1 MTCYRSGLKIV
12 PHDRLMKNWFPWF
25 ALLVVWTIIILV
37 VNPRGEFMVNDDW
50 AFVRC
55 LEAFR
60 STGQIMVT
68 GWGPLGAPGG
78 PSLLVHLLL
87 GDLFSRVLGFS
98 LTTLRIAVLTMGF
111 LGSLGLLLLLRIAR
125 VPPWPALLAT
135 LTVVGNPL
143 FLAECF
149 TFMTDITFASL
160 AIFAVL
166 FLYLGVKKS
175 SIPWIISGLL
185 LVLASILTRQIGV
198 VILLAFWVTCWLHPG
213 GAALGRGKM
222 IFLGLTLVMLPW
234 ISYEVLLSYLGSS
247 PLTQHQ
253 VIHNIFKYPGEKGF
267 LDYLGF
273 IINGFVFFGLGYLG
287 FFVSPLLTRN
297 FRLLVRSR
305 YFRYF
310 LMAFTVSVVLLEL
323 AMVTDLIHP
332 PIIFLGNT
340 IYNFGIGPVLL
351 KDTYILGIPRL
362 GVISRAAYY
371 LLASWAALAAVVL
384 VSLFF
389 AYVRQ
394 WFQTGWAAAD
404 GGNSFLLCMML
415 LAAFFYLGIITLTD
429 YQDRYLIPLLIFLV
443 IWLVVNHAA
452 SLWNGETFWK
462 IMPGFVMV
470 ICLGVWSACQVH
482 DFMEMKRVQKKAHD
496 YALQSLQVNPCSMDG
511 GFEFNGYYCY
521 RNDFQPPAGLSWWWV
536 SREDY
541 LVTLGPLPG
550 YRVIQ
555 IFPFQRYCGP
565 PGAIYLLQPLKPDIP
580 KG

>member
-1 MTCYRSGLKIV
+1 MATLETPNPV
-12 PHDRLMKNWFPWF
+12 MKNWFPWF
-25 ALLVVWTIIILV
+25 ALLVVWTIMILV
-37 VNPRGEFMVNDDW
+37 INPLGEFMVNDDW
-50 AFVRC
+50 AFVRS

-60 STGQIMVT
+60 STGKIMVT
-68 GWGPLGAPGG
+68 GWGPPGAPGG
-78 PSLLVHLLL
+78 PSLLVHLLV
-87 GDLFSRVLGFS
+87 GDLFSWVLGFS
-98 LTTLRIAVLTMGF
+98 LTTLRIAVLTMGL

-175 SIPWIISGLL
+175 STPWIISGLL

-198 VILLAFWVTCWLHPG
+198 VILLAFWVTCWVHPG

-222 IFLGLTLVMLPW
+222 LFLGLTLVMLPW

-247 PLTQHQ
+247 PITQHQ
-253 VIHNIFKYPGEKGF
+253 VIHNIFKYLREKGF

-297 FRLLVRSR
+297 FRLLVHSR

-310 LMAFTVSVVLLEL
+310 LMLFTVSVVLLEI
-323 AMVTDLIHP
+323 AIVTDLIHP
-332 PIIFLGNT
+332 PIIFLGNI

-362 GVISRAAYY
+362 AVISRAAYY

-384 VSLFF
+384 ATLFF

-394 WFQTGWAAAD
+394 WFQAGGATED
-404 GGNSFLLCMML
+404 GDNSFLLLMVL
-415 LAAFFYLGIITLTD
+415 LAALFYLGIITLT
-429 YQDRYLIPLLIFLV
+429 YFQDRYLIPLLIFLV
-443 IWLVVNHAA
+443 IWLAINRSA
-452 SLWNGETFWK
+452 SLGDGETFWK
-462 IMPGFVMV
+462 IIPGFVMV
-470 ICLGVWSACQVH
+470 ICLGLWSTCQVH
-482 DFMEMKRVQKKAHD
+482 DFMEMKRSQKKAND
-496 YALQSLQVNPCSMDG
+496 YALQKLGVNPCSMDG
-511 GFEFNGYYCY
+511 GFEFNGYHCY
-521 RNDFQPPAGLSWWWV
+521 RNDFQPPQGLSWWWV

-550 YRVIQ
+550 YRVLQ

-565 PGAIYLLQPLKPDIP
+565 SGAIHLLQPLNPQIP
-580 KG
+580 GG

>member
-175 SIPWIISGLL
+175 STPWIISGLL

-198 VILLAFWVTCWLHPG
+198 VILLA
-213 GAALGRGKM
+213 
-222 IFLGLTLVMLPW
+222 
-234 ISYEVLLSYLGSS
+234 
-247 PLTQHQ
+247 
-253 VIHNIFKYPGEKGF
+253 
-267 LDYLGF
+267 
-273 IINGFVFFGLGYLG
+273 
-287 FFVSPLLTRN
+287 
-297 FRLLVRSR
+297 SR
-305 YFRYF
+305 F
-310 LMAFTVSVVLLEL
+310 
-323 AMVTDLIHP
+323 
-332 PIIFLGNT
+332 
-340 IYNFGIGPVLL
+340 
-351 KDTYILGIPRL
+351 
-362 GVISRAAYY
+362 
-371 LLASWAALAAVVL
+371 
-384 VSLFF
+384 
-389 AYVRQ
+389 
-394 WFQTGWAAAD
+394 
-404 GGNSFLLCMML
+404 
-415 LAAFFYLGIITLTD
+415 
-429 YQDRYLIPLLIFLV
+429 
-443 IWLVVNHAA
+443 
-452 SLWNGETFWK
+452 
-462 IMPGFVMV
+462 
-470 ICLGVWSACQVH
+470 
-482 DFMEMKRVQKKAHD
+482 
-496 YALQSLQVNPCSMDG
+496 PC
-511 GFEFNGYYCY
+511 
-521 RNDFQPPAGLSWWWV
+521 
-536 SREDY
+536 
-541 LVTLGPLPG
+541 
-550 YRVIQ
+550 
-555 IFPFQRYCGP
+555 
-565 PGAIYLLQPLKPDIP
+565 
-580 KG
+580 